1 MTGDDDHKTVYAY
14 FIGLFFM
21 PTPNDGFGCVKVDLV
36 FQLVPS
42 YSFTFTAPVDDLGKT
57 YGFLRR

>member
-1 MTGDDDHKTVYAY
+1 MS
-14 FIGLFFM
+14 
-21 PTPNDGFGCVKVDLV
+21 TPNDGFGCVKVDLV

-57 YGFLRR
+57 YGFLRRKVGWIFVADCVF